1 MKEER
6 QAIGAVAEVWAKK
19 GQGKLLSWLLGGSP
33 TKRHMVAVL
42 TGIVSLIGMQAKPY
56 EKIALATDIAR
67 ATAECILTYRQKT
80 RAGRDILFEPIHS
93 EFHPEAKG
101 KAIDQAHGNV
111 PTKAT
116 YKKER
121 KEKQAERKETVMAEA
136 KATRDYRVCK
146 KCGIVR
152 TLRRVRWTAK
162 RVEKEE
168 TFLERHA
175 QHEDNCDGGVPRD
188 FDTYTKCPK
197 CGSYISPQILK
208 AAHREKCDGKNPGKE
223 AAEKAIAAAKRA
235 QGEKKQA
242 EKQAEKKEE
251 EAAGKP
257 GGKPAPQKEKEK
269 QPAGK
274 PAGKHAGKAAGKPAG
289 KPAPPN
295 RKREGAAAA
304 AGAPGKEEPP
314 AQRQGKP
321 AGKKAGKPGG
331 EPAGAKR
338 KQQGAAA
345 AAGAPGGEAPKKK
358 GRPEEKEGEKERKQ
372 ERTPDGAG
380 PNPPPK

>member
-42 TGIVSLIGMQAKPY
+42 TGIVSLLGMQAKPN

-223 AAEKAIAAAKRA
+223 AAEKAK
-235 QGEKKQA
+235 
-242 EKQAEKKEE
+242 KQAEKKEE
-251 EAAGKP
+251 EEAGKP
-257 GGKPAPQKEKEK
+257 GGKPAPQKEK

-314 AQRQGKP
+314 AQQQ
-321 AGKKAGKPGG
+321 
-331 EPAGAKR
+331 AKR